1 MSFSISLSGLNAAS
15 SELAVTSNNIANV
28 GTVGFKGSRA
38 EFADVYS
45 VNAFSTSKTAIGSG
59 VLLSQVRQMFTQG
72 SLEYTESGLDL
83 AINGQGFYMMSGDQ
97 NTLDPAYTRAGA
109 FGVNSVGYVVNAQ
122 GQYLQIFPV
131 NSGDGTVISTSFS
144 AAQSLQVPDSFG
156 PPTATSNVGIGVNL
170 PAAAGQ
176 LDPALFD
183 PNVASTYTN
192 TTSTTVSD
200 SLGVSHTLQT
210 FFIKSNAAANTW
222 ETRTFMDDTA
232 MTPAGGADETLLFDG
247 SGVYQTPAGGTVQ
260 YAAFG
265 LSNGAT
271 PLSIT
276 IDYTPAN
283 GSATTQFSSGFLVSS
298 LLQDGAGTGR
308 LSGLEVAEDG
318 LVLGNYTNGET
329 LALGRIVMADFPNA
343 QGMRQIGSTMWRE
356 TSASGQVLIGEAA
369 SGRFGSVQA
378 GAVENANVQLTNEL
392 VKLITAQ
399 RNFQA
404 SAKAI
409 ETANTVT
416 QTVINI

>member
-28 GTVGFKGSRA
+28 GTTGFKGSRA

-45 VNAFSTSKTAIGSG
+45 VNQFSTSKTAIGAG
-59 VLLSQVRQMFTQG
+59 VLLSQVQQQFTQG
-72 SLEYTESGLDL
+72 SLNYTDNGLDL
-83 AINGQGFYMMSGDQ
+83 AVNGQGFYMMSQDQ
-97 NTLDPAYTRAGA
+97 NTLDPSYTRAGA
-109 FGVNSVGYVVNAQ
+109 LGVNSQGYVVNAQ
-122 GQYLQIFPV
+122 GNYLQVFPV
-131 NSGDGTVISTSFS
+131 NSSDGAVISTSFS

-156 PPTATSNVGIGVNL
+156 PPTATSSIGIGVNL

-176 LDPALFD
+176 LDPTLFD
-183 PNVASTYTN
+183 PTVASTYTN
-192 TTSTTVSD
+192 ATSTTVFD

-210 FFIKSNAAANTW
+210 YFLKSNAAANTW
-222 ETRTFMDDTA
+222 ETRAFLDGAA
-232 MTPAGGADETLLFDG
+232 MTPAVGADETLAFDA

-271 PLSIT
+271 ALSLT
-276 IDYTPAN
+276 LDYTPST
-283 GSATTQFSSGFLVSS
+283 GSDTTQFSSGFLVSS

-308 LSGLEVAEDG
+308 LSGLEVADDG
-318 LVLGNYTNGET
+318 LVQGNYTNGES
-329 LALGRIVMADFPNA
+329 LALGKIIMADFPNA
-343 QGMRQIGSTMWRE
+343 QGLRQIGNTMWRE
-356 TSASGQVLIGEAA
+356 TSQSGQVLVGEAA

-378 GAVENANVQLTNEL
+378 GALENSNVLLTTEL